1 MKSTFYYLLWGIV
14 GAAIVLVLILLVF
27 HFQPASVSA
36 QVEVKAKR
44 QEVVSQMRFH
54 LASATEAEKSAVLA
68 ATDKDSQTFA
78 DQARTETASVERLYM
93 ELGTLSQ
100 TDREKKLLADFLQA
114 FSEFQRVDKELLD
127 LAVKNTNL
135 KAYALA
141 YGPAAQAIKTIDA
154 ALSRLIAQNAISA
167 ISNAR
172 QVMLLAAGA
181 QAGVLRIQA
190 LLAPH
195 IAEESD
201 NKMDE
206 LEATIGSEDRQVQKD
221 IKELETLLPS
231 SQDVETA
238 RSRYA
243 RFLEIKS
250 QILKLSRENTNVKS
264 FLISLDEK
272 RKVTALCQDSLSA
285 LETAIKEES
294 IPGETVVSPR

>member
-250 QILKLSRENTNVKS
+250 QILNLSRENTNVKS